1 MASTHAFNSAL
12 SSVDWIV
19 MRLES
24 DIPIYPD
31 FVFVLDEEEYDVVY
45 MKDETE
51 KELCAETNKVV
62 LEKRPNF
69 DLPFG
74 NAFAVEL
81 KAGSHAMRFGLD
93 MVNDLI
99 WHFNA
104 CNLTN
109 YRIND
114 IHFDII
120 DGLSMIVFTVD

>member
-62 LEKRPNF
+62 LERICGGIKSWKPC
-69 DLPFG
+69 
-74 NAFAVEL
+74 NAIRTRH
-81 KAGSHAMRFGLD
+81 GQ
-93 MVNDLI
+93 
-99 WHFNA
+99 
-104 CNLTN
+104 
-109 YRIND
+109 
-114 IHFDII
+114 
-120 DGLSMIVFTVD
+120 